1 VKLRIT
7 AIAVGTAIL
16 LSGCTAGTKLA
27 GIAVKIGD
35 VSVSESD
42 ITTQVNEVRTQ
53 LEALPAGKVQ
63 QIPSLVLLNQMVINN
78 YVLERVIAAGLVAK
92 GLSVTDAQVTEFKNS
107 VFQQYGQEAIEIQIA
122 SQQGVSTGKVDDF
135 MRMVV
140 SQQLI
145 AQSLVPNGT
154 SDEQNQALVAY
165 LGDLSRT
172 LNVQVS
178 PRFGE
183 WNPNKVQVDTGD
195 LTLSQPAPVTV
206 AQ

>member
-1 VKLRIT
+1 MKLRIT
-7 AIAVGTAIL
+7 AIAVGAALL

-27 GIAVKIGD
+27 GMAVKIGD
-35 VSVSESD
+35 VAVSETD
-42 ITTQVNEVRTQ
+42 ITSEVNDVRTQ

-78 YVLERVIAAGLVAK
+78 YVLEHVIAAGLAEK
-92 GLSVTDAQVTEFKNS
+92 GMSVTDAQVTDFKNS
-107 VFQQYGQEAIEIQIA
+107 VFNQYGQETIEIQIA
-122 SQQGVSTGKVDDF
+122 SQQGVSANKVDDF

-140 SQQLI
+140 SQQLL
-145 AQSLVPNGT
+145 AQALAPNGT

-195 LTLSQPAPVTV
+195 LTLSQPAPVTA